1 MIALITYQTR
11 LEQRREE
18 KAQQFKRE
26 MELFTIEQEKRYSE
40 IRKYEYHRVKNEV
53 KRGLRSSL
61 DLLEF
66 EIWKGF

>member
-1 MIALITYQTR
+1 MIALITHHNSY
-11 LEQRREE
+11 EQRREE

-26 MELFTIEQEKRYSE
+26 MELFAIQQEKRYCE
-40 IRKYEYHRVKNEV
+40 IRKYEYWRVKDEV
-53 KRGLRSSL
+53 KRGLRSSI